1 MQINEQTG
9 LTTLIAAW
17 RGRGLRLVR
26 HTDPVSMPENIRRK
40 GRVAD

>member
-17 RGRGLRLVR
+17 RGRGLRFAKFVI
-26 HTDPVSMPENIRRK
+26 PIR
-40 GRVAD
+40 